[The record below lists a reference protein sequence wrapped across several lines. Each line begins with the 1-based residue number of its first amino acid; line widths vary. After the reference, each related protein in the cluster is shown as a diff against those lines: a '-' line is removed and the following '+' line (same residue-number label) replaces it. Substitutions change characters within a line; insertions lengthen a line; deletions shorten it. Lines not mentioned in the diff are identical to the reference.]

1 MRDTD
6 VQREINRA
14 VESKTTTGWRKR
26 QIARHDDDD
35 IQEYTRPWM
44 PLTDEEIGACFE
56 FIIEEDRQA
65 IRFAR
70 LIETKLKEKNHG

>member
-6 VQREINRA
+6 VQREINRM
-14 VESKTTTGWRKR
+14 TTGWRKR
-26 QIARHDDDD
+26 QIDDD
-35 IQEYTRPWM
+35 IQDYVRPWRG
-44 PLTDEEIGACFE
+44 LTDEEIEACFE
-56 FIIEEDRQA
+56 FIIEEDWQA

>member
-6 VQREINRA
+6 VQREIDRM
-14 VESKTTTGWRKR
+14 TTGWRKR
-26 QIARHDDDD
+26 QIDDD
-35 IQEYTRPWM
+35 IQDYVRPWM

-70 LIETKLKEKNHG
+70 LIETKLKDKNHG

>member
-6 VQREINRA
+6 VQREIDRM
-14 VESKTTTGWRKR
+14 TTGWRKR

-35 IQEYTRPWM
+35 IQEYTRPWR

-56 FIIEEDRQA
+56 FIIEEDSQA

-70 LIETKLKEKNHG
+70 LIETKLKDKNHG

>member
-6 VQREINRA
+6 VQREINRM
-14 VESKTTTGWRKR
+14 SKRY
-26 QIARHDDDD
+26 DDDD
-35 IQEYTRPWM
+35 IQEYARPWR

-56 FIIEEDRQA
+56 FIIEEDWQA

-70 LIETKLKEKNHG
+70 LIETKLKEKNHD